1 MKLPENVKMMLS
13 DLETILI
20 LYQSVLNMSI
30 TLLEKHESHTIQLF
44 ETVLGTLEKKIKDV
58 QELNM
63 ELDAMSARKSR

>member
-44 ETVLGTLEKKIKDV
+44 ETVIGTVGKKIREV
-58 QELNM
+58 QKLLE
-63 ELDAMSARKSR
+63 